1 MTRAEKNGNPT
12 GRSGGRLAITLLC
25 VYLILPLAF
34 TFLYSVFSSWNE
46 VLPAGPTLRYYVEIF
61 HDSLFLLSI
70 GRTILISLAS
80 VAICT
85 VTVLLAMY
93 VVTAYHPNCDKYLQV
108 LCTIPYAIQ
117 GVIIAISVLSLYAD
131 APAPLSNRILMMTA
145 TYCVVILP
153 YMYQGIRNSL
163 RAVNAPCLLEAAQIL
178 GADRFT
184 AFFRI
189 IVPNIV
195 SGVTVSAMLSLA
207 IVFGDF
213 VVANTLGG
221 NYYQTAQMYL
231 YRALFKSGQL
241 SSAIVIVLFLATL
254 VISGAVFFAKNSAG
268 PQEEKN

>member
-1 MTRAEKNGNPT
+1 MTQAQTPGKKNG
-12 GRSGGRLAITLLC
+12 GGRLVITLLC
-25 VYLILPLAF
+25 AYLVLPLAF
-34 TFLYSVFSSWNE
+34 TFLYSIFSSWNE
-46 VLPAGPTLRYYVEIF
+46 VLPTGITLKYYAQIF
-61 HDSLFLLSI
+61 SDSQFLMSI
-70 GRTILISLAS
+70 GRTILISLAA
-80 VAICT
+80 VGICA
-85 VTVLLAMY
+85 VTVLLILY
-93 VVTAYHPNCDKYLQV
+93 VVTAYHPHLDKYLQV
-108 LCTIPYAIQ
+108 LCTIPYAIN

-131 APAPLSNRILMMTA
+131 APAPLNNRILMMTA

-163 RAVNAPCLLEAAQIL
+163 RAVNAACLLEAAQIL

-184 AFFRI
+184 AFFRV
-189 IVPNIV
+189 IVPNIL

-241 SSAIVIVLFLATL
+241 SSAIVIILFLATL
-254 VISGAVFFAKNSAG
+254 LISGAVFYAKKSG
-268 PQEEKN
+268 GQREEKN